1 MGIEIVFSHI
11 GQRHLFVGIVQILL
25 MLNVHNKLD
34 SEFKV
39 HVLFR
44 SARSSLLYGDD
55 CFSSMPT
62 SLLTASVA
70 SHLISA
76 CSKD

>member
-1 MGIEIVFSHI
+1 MNIEIVFSHI
-11 GQRHLFVGIVQILL
+11 AQRHLFVGKVQILL
-25 MLNVHNKLD
+25 MLNVLNKLD

-44 SARSSLLYGDD
+44 SAPSSLLYGDD
-55 CFSSMPT
+55 CFSSLPKP
-62 SLLTASVA
+62 LQTASVG